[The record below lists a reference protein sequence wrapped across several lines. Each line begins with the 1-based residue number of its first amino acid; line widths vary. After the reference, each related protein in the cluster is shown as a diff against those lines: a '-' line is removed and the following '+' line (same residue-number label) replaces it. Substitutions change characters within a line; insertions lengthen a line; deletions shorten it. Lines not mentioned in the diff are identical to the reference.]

1 MFSMFKRASDR
12 QDVVLQDLSEE
23 QLAEV
28 AGGHSH
34 KWHESHHR
42 HHHHNHKHHHH
53 MRWDRDN
60 DSTTNWNTTT
70 TNWNTGY
77 SSGPTKW

>member
-34 KWHESHHR
+34 RWHESHHR
-42 HHHHNHKHHHH
+42 HHHHHHHHH
-53 MRWDRDN
+53 MRWNRDN
-60 DSTTNWNTTT
+60 DSTTSWNTTT